1 MLLVSFYTHENN
13 RKLEV
18 LLYFQGV
25 YKASNGKQW
34 VKRKLWKSN
43 SGFSAWILIE
53 SYHLLLLVLILVLH
67 LLTQI
72 LSLIHYFQVFLS
84 KHYMTKPLT
93 FSVPYL
99 ARYICIHINYN
110 YMGKTCTKLQVF
122 SCFGAAAG
130 GKICFMVFLLKI
142 LIK

>member
-43 SGFSAWILIE
+43 SEFSAWILIE

-72 LSLIHYFQVFLS
+72 LSLIHLFSGFSQQALYDQTINVQCALPS
-84 KHYMTKPLT
+84 KI
-93 FSVPYL
+93 YL
-99 ARYICIHINYN
+99 HSYQ
-110 YMGKTCTKLQVF
+110 LQLY
-122 SCFGAAAG
+122 G
-130 GKICFMVFLLKI
+130 
-142 LIK
+142 